1 MIPMIPLIPL
11 TVKIGA
17 LLITGEAL
25 ALSVKYKRNLKEG
38 QKKATAE
45 LKKAEELRDL
55 LGDDGL
61 IISEN
66 IRLNSK
72 YDFEHVGL
80 IAPTGCGKTTKIF
93 YPNLL
98 DSNIKGSIIVI
109 DPKGELYKD
118 TSNFQREVCGR
129 RVLKFS
135 PLEPQSS
142 EKYNLLE
149 QCKDSTE
156 VIQLASTLLLN
167 GALSIELM
175 SGKKTGGVEWI
186 QMAEPLLS
194 AALLFVRGLEEP
206 YNSIEYAFK
215 TVINST
221 DDELDIL
228 LGENQDEEVIT
239 QYNIYKTVAKS
250 ANTSGSIKVT
260 LASNLKLFTD
270 KNINYVNSNTTF
282 TAEELRKEPTC
293 LYITFPERK
302 SAYLAPYLAPFFT
315 QFIDKLLDC
324 YNYKS
329 EPIHFYMDEFP
340 NIGLINNMSLH
351 CATVRSRR
359 ISFTL
364 CMQSI
369 TQLYQVYGQQNAKAI
384 LNNLKT
390 KIILPSLSDIDSLQF
405 IENLCGKTEIST
417 ITKNE
422 SNDKSSISY
431 STTTRNVLNMDE
443 VRRLDDEQVL
453 IVMANKQPVTDI
465 QRGYY
470 DNPEYIKKV
479 KEVKA
484 YPITKVNFNIGASKK
499 YRELLNER
507 YKLQERLEE
516 NKSEKVISLSAD
528 LFK

>member
-1 MIPMIPLIPL
+1 MVPIIPLVPL
-11 TVKIGA
+11 VAKLGA
-17 LLITGEAL
+17 LAITGEAL
-25 ALSVKYKRNLKEG
+25 ALAIKHKRNLKEG

-45 LKKAEELRDL
+45 LKNSEELRKL
-55 LGDDGL
+55 FGYDGM

-66 IRLNSK
+66 IRLKEK
-72 YDFEHVGL
+72 YDFEHLAV
-80 IAPTGCGKTTKIF
+80 IAPTGSGKTTKLF

-98 DSNIKGSIIVI
+98 DSSIKGSLIII
-109 DPKGELYKD
+109 DPKGELYRD
-118 TSNFQREVCGR
+118 TSNFQRECGR

-135 PLEPQSS
+135 PLEPSSS

-149 QCKDSTE
+149 QCEDTTE

-175 SGKKTGGVEWI
+175 SGKKSGGVEWI

-194 AALLFVRGLEEP
+194 AALLFVRGLEAP
-206 YNSIEYAFK
+206 YNSVEYAFK
-215 TVINST
+215 TVINSNQE
-221 DDELDIL
+221 ELDLL
-228 LGENQDEEVIT
+228 LGEHEDEEITT
-239 QYNIYKTVAKS
+239 QYNIFKTVAKS
-250 ANTSGSIKVT
+250 ANTAGSIKVT

-282 TAEELRKEPTC
+282 TAQELRKEPTA

-302 SAYLAPYLAPFFT
+302 SAYLAPYLAPFFS
-315 QFIDKLLDC
+315 QFIDKLLDT
-324 YNYKS
+324 YSYKS
-329 EPIHFYMDEFP
+329 EPIHFFMDEFP

-369 TQLYQVYGQQNAKAI
+369 TQLYQTYGHENGKAI

-390 KIILPSLSDIDSLQF
+390 KIILPALSDSDSLQY
-405 IENLCGKTEIST
+405 IEGLCGKCEISS

-422 SNDKSSISY
+422 SEDKT
-431 STTTRNVLNMDE
+431 STSTSTSTRNVLNMDE
-443 VRRLDDEQVL
+443 IRRLDDNKVL
-453 IVMANKQPVTDI
+453 IVMSNKQPVTDEMRGFYEYSKYNDRVKTIDILENKKINFI
-465 QRGYY
+465 Q
-470 DNPEYIKKV
+470 
-479 KEVKA
+479 
-484 YPITKVNFNIGASKK
+484 GAGAK
-499 YRELLNER
+499 YKDLLNER
-507 YKLQERLEE
+507 YKLQERLNE
-516 NKSEKVISLSAD
+516 NKSDKVISLSAD